1 MQRERQGTYRLSQL
15 KTEANKQGKRISTK
29 RVNTQPAGQID
40 ISKPD
45 IELLNPKYFFEIVWF
60 ESLFKL
66 KCYINTHRIFFPYI
80 D

>member
-1 MQRERQGTYRLSQL
+1 MQREWQGTFPLSQL

-29 RVNTQPAGQID
+29 RVNTQPIGEIN

-60 ESLFKL
+60 KSLFKHIVD
-66 KCYINTHRIFFPYI
+66 Y
-80 D
+80 